1 MRQVGVLCA
10 AAYVA
15 VRDTVG
21 KLADDHRKAK
31 ALAGF
36 IYSYF
41 FFSSP
46 TSLHFVIHISQAL
59 NSPALTHTQHT
70 KNNFYCWYPG
80 FSSYLIHTRKTKHC
94 SFHGTSRKET
104 KSLC

>member
-10 AAYVA
+10 AAHVA

-36 IYSYF
+36 VLPF
-41 FFSSP
+41 LNQN
-46 TSLHFVIHISQAL
+46 SL
-59 NSPALTHTQHT
+59 
-70 KNNFYCWYPG
+70 
-80 FSSYLIHTRKTKHC
+80 
-94 SFHGTSRKET
+94 SFR
-104 KSLC
+104 

>member
-36 IYSYF
+36 KILVVFSF
-41 FFSSP
+41 FLSFESNF
-46 TSLHFVIHISQAL
+46 TSFLLCTVH
-59 NSPALTHTQHT
+59 
-70 KNNFYCWYPG
+70 
-80 FSSYLIHTRKTKHC
+80 KH
-94 SFHGTSRKET
+94 
-104 KSLC
+104 

>member
-1 MRQVGVLCA
+1 VGILRHYHPFQARILRKTLGGGMRQVGVLCA

-36 IYSYF
+36 KNLVVFSF
-41 FFSSP
+41 FLSFESNF
-46 TSLHFVIHISQAL
+46 TSFLLCTVH
-59 NSPALTHTQHT
+59 
-70 KNNFYCWYPG
+70 
-80 FSSYLIHTRKTKHC
+80 KH
-94 SFHGTSRKET
+94 
-104 KSLC
+104 

>member
-1 MRQVGVLCA
+1 MRQVGFLCA

-36 IYSYF
+36 KNLVVFSF
-41 FFSSP
+41 FLLSP
-46 TSLHFVIHISQAL
+46 TSLHFCCAQFTNTEHPLCFETPS
-59 NSPALTHTQHT
+59 
-70 KNNFYCWYPG
+70 
-80 FSSYLIHTRKTKHC
+80 LIHAYPR
-94 SFHGTSRKET
+94 FPIVYNLF
-104 KSLC
+104 SLFY